1 MVGPASSLEA
11 SWLSRS
17 MRCPGAVRDSLKEI
31 RFPNGWTCVQFG
43 SLMTEPQYEMPRSC
57 ERQPEGNKIPKWL
70 DLRPVWKPHDWA
82 AVWDAQV
89 LWEAAWRIKLR
100 DASWREV
107 PVRYAFIEFTS
118 WLNRSMGS
126 LGRWP
131 GRKNTT
137 KGDIPSHRMSL
148 VYRSCVMRAMHRS
161 LYIDTL
167 HIYFYR
173 IR

>member
-1 MVGPASSLEA
+1 MIEY
-11 SWLSRS
+11 
-17 MRCPGAVRDSLKEI
+17 DI
-31 RFPNGWTCVQFG
+31 PNGWTYTIHY
-43 SLMTEPQYEMPRSC
+43 SLDDQALLETSWKVLLWK
-57 ERQPEGNKIPKWL
+57 NKIPKWL

-82 AVWDAQV
+82 AVWDAQE

-148 VYRSCVMRAMHRS
+148 VYRSCVMCTMHRS

-167 HIYFYR
+167 HRYFYR